1 MSSVDA
7 SGPVLVAFDGS
18 PVARAALAY
27 AARRGGAGE
36 GLVVAHV
43 LAVPPAL
50 YETPYY
56 EDSVARLRER
66 GRRVLDDGAALVPE
80 GVPAELRLLDGP
92 PARALVKLA
101 GELDARE
108 IAIGSRGFGAIGR
121 AVLGSTSHA
130 LLHEADRPVLV
141 LTRRAADALEQH
153 GAAGPI
159 VVGFDGSDN
168 ARAALAYATRR
179 AAAAKGSVIAVTA
192 FHPPADWLGEPY
204 YQAALDENGQRARE
218 IAGEIEGQPGVEV
231 DVVPG
236 SAVEALTRVAEA
248 RDAGE
253 IVVGARGLGRF
264 RAALGSVSHALL
276 HEAERP
282 IVIVPPPT

>member
-1 MSSVDA
+1 MSLT
-7 SGPVLVAFDGS
+7 LVAFDGS
-18 PVARAALAY
+18 SVARAVLAY
-27 AARRGGAGE
+27 AARRAGAGD

-56 EDSVARLRER
+56 EESVERLRER
-66 GRRVLDDGAALVPE
+66 GRRVLDEAAPLVPE
-80 GVPAELRLLDGP
+80 GVPSGMRLLDGP

-101 GELDARE
+101 GELDAQE
-108 IAIGSRGFGAIGR
+108 IAIGSRGFGAIRR

-141 LTRRAADALEQH
+141 VTTRAAETLGQRERSSA
-153 GAAGPI
+153 I
-159 VVGFDGSDN
+159 VMGFDGSAN
-168 ARAALAYATRR
+168 ARAALAYASRR
-179 AAAAKGSVIAVTA
+179 AALTQGSVIAVTA

-204 YQAALDENGQRARE
+204 YQAALDESEQHARV
-218 IAGEIEGQPGVEV
+218 IAGAIEGGAGVEV

-236 SAVEALTRVAEA
+236 SPVEALTRVAAA
-248 RDAGE
+248 RDASE

-264 RAALGSVSHALL
+264 HAALGSVSHALL
-276 HEAERP
+276 HEAECP
-282 IVIVPPPT
+282 VVIVPPPS